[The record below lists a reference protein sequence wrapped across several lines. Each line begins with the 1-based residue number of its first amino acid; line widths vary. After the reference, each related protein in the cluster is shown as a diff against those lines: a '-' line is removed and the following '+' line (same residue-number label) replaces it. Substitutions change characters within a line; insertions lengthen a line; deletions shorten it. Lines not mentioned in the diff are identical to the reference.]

1 MLRSFTKLTGA
12 LCLFAFAT
20 STATPFAM
28 AASSGADPI
37 LHVIDPEKRKQNEE
51 KIAAR
56 EEVGSGSKPI
66 LHVIEADKD
75 TTKKNTKASAPKKTS
90 AAKAKA
96 PVKTTAKKTAQS
108 KAKTPAK
115 TARAK
120 STSAKKDDFS
130 RLIRKAAAK
139 HGVPVKIAKA
149 VVEVESNFNPR
160 ARGRAGEVGLMQIK
174 PATARG
180 IGYRG
185 STKALYDPETN
196 IEWGMKYLAGAHQR
210 ANGDLCGTILRYNAG
225 HYAKRMNPVSRKY
238 CSKVKRI
245 MSSS

>member
-1 MLRSFTKLTGA
+1 
-12 LCLFAFAT
+12 
-20 STATPFAM
+20 M

-37 LHVIDPEKRKQNEE
+37 LHVIDPDKVKKDSE
-51 KIAAR
+51 ALASR
-56 EEVGSGSKPI
+56 EQVGSGSDPI
-66 LHVIEADKD
+66 LHVIEQKTE
-75 TTKKNTKASAPKKTS
+75 TTPGKTAKSTASKKKKTVTKASGNAKSKK
-90 AAKAKA
+90 AAKSK
-96 PVKTTAKKTAQS
+96 AQS
-108 KAKTPAK
+108 SSKTVQARKSPAK
-115 TARAK
+115 QAEFA
-120 STSAKKDDFS
+120 

-139 HGVPVKIAKA
+139 HGVPVQIAKA
-149 VVEVESNFNPR
+149 VVEIESNFNPR

-196 IEWGMKYLAGAHQR
+196 IEWGMKYLAGAHQK

-225 HYAKRMNPVSRKY
+225 HYAKRMNPVSRRY

-245 MSSS
+245 MASS

>member
-1 MLRSFTKLTGA
+1 ME
-12 LCLFAFAT
+12 
-20 STATPFAM
+20 P
-28 AASSGADPI
+28 
-37 LHVIDPEKRKQNEE
+37 
-51 KIAAR
+51 
-56 EEVGSGSKPI
+56 
-66 LHVIEADKD
+66 DKD
-75 TTKKNTKASAPKKTS
+75 TKKKKAETSAPKKSST
-90 AAKAKA
+90 AKAKSA
-96 PVKTTAKKTAQS
+96 SKTNVTKAAQTKPKTRTKSVQ
-108 KAKTPAK
+108 
-115 TARAK
+115 AK
-120 STSAKKDDFS
+120 STSAKKDDFAG
-130 RLIRKAAAK
+130 LIRKAAAK

>member
-66 LHVIEADKD
+66 LHVIEPDKD
-75 TTKKNTKASAPKKTS
+75 TTKKNTKASAQKKSS

-96 PVKTTAKKTAQS
+96 PAKTATKKAAQS
-108 KAKTPAK
+108 KSKTPAK
-115 TARAK
+115 TARTK
-120 STSAKKDDFS
+120 SISAKKDDFS

-225 HYAKRMNPVSRKY
+225 HYAKRMNPVSRNY

>member
-28 AASSGADPI
+28 AASSGSDPV
-37 LHVIDPEKRKQNEE
+37 LHVIDPEKRKQNAE

-66 LHVIEADKD
+66 LHVIEPTED
-75 TTKKNTKASAPKKTS
+75 TAKKKAKAATPKKSST
-90 AAKAKA
+90 AKAKA
-96 PVKTTAKKTAQS
+96 PSKTIVKKAAQS
-108 KAKTPAK
+108 KTKTPAK
-115 TARAK
+115 STRAK